1 MMESILFYCFATVAV
16 GTSFILVSMRNIA
29 RALFLFFV
37 VLFAMAG
44 LYVFA
49 LADFVALTQIL
60 IYVGGVLVL
69 LLFAF
74 MLSNKE
80 LLNQLQ
86 AGTSHFFALPVW
98 QALTVALLF
107 LGVLLYAALQFDR
120 HEPQWIAAARE
131 AGTVITPTDRTVQHL
146 GIHLM
151 TRYLLPFEVISVLLM
166 MALMGAAHLAR
177 KGGQT

>member
-1 MMESILFYCFATVAV
+1 MEGLLFYSFAAIAV
-16 GTSFILVSMRNIA
+16 GTSFILVTMRNIA

-37 VLFAMAG
+37 VLFSVAG

-69 LLFAF
+69 LIFAF

-98 QALTVALLF
+98 QAAAVAVLF
-107 LGVLLYAALQFDR
+107 LGVLLYATVQFSR
-120 HEPQWIAAARE
+120 HEPQWITAARD
-131 AGTVITPTDRTVQHL
+131 AGTVIGPADSTVQHL

-151 TRYLLPFEVISVLLM
+151 TRYLLPF
-166 MALMGAAHLAR
+166 
-177 KGGQT
+177 

>member
-1 MMESILFYCFATVAV
+1 MEIVLFYLIAFVAV
-16 GTSFILVSMRNIA
+16 GAAVLLVSMRNIA

-37 VLFAMAG
+37 VLFSVAG

-49 LADFVALTQIL
+49 LADFVAITQIL

-86 AGTSHFFALPVW
+86 SGTSHFFALPVW
-98 QALTVALLF
+98 QALLVAISFLAILIYVAF
-107 LGVLLYAALQFDR
+107 QLAANEPAWITASREMATTIKPTDNTIEHLGVQ
-120 HEPQWIAAARE
+120 
-131 AGTVITPTDRTVQHL
+131 
-146 GIHLM
+146 LM
-151 TRYLLPFEVISVLLM
+151 THYLLPFEVVSVLLM
-166 MALMGAAHLAR
+166 MALIGAAHLAR
-177 KGGQT
+177 KEDKV

>member
-1 MMESILFYCFATVAV
+1 MELILFYILAAIAV
-16 GTSFILVSMRNIA
+16 GTAFILVTMRNIA

-37 VLFAMAG
+37 VLFAVAG

-69 LLFAF
+69 MIFAF

-86 AGTSHFFALPVW
+86 AGTSHFFALPAW
-98 QALTVALLF
+98 QAAGVAIMF
-107 LGVLLYAALQFDR
+107 LCILIYAATLFGQQ
-120 HEPQWIAAARE
+120 EPQWIAAARQ
-131 AGTVITPTDRTVQHL
+131 AGTVIGPAGHTERQL

-151 TRYLLPFEVISVLLM
+151 THYLLPFEAVSVLLM
-166 MALMGAAHLAR
+166 MALMGASHLAR
-177 KGGQT
+177 KGEQA